1 MGNWKTDYIAVRF
14 SPDEIPAMKREYAK
28 LLATYKRDS
37 GKAFTDPQMDII
49 FKFDVSAKLYAKN
62 NWVFDEEIVKLT
74 EHYLNDGLS
83 EVLPTREKVA
93 QMMLD
98 IVHDTYNTRDK
109 ILALK
114 EYAELMGFN
123 SGSEAVGTAVQNVIL
138 LTDNG
143 SELTWEEKMRQ
154 QQHNLKEQAESLL
167 AGNEQ
172 N

>member
-1 MGNWKTDYIAVRF
+1 MGNWKSDYIAVRF
-14 SPDEIPAMKREYAK
+14 SPDEIPVMKRDYAK
-28 LLATYKRDS
+28 LLVKWKRD
-37 GKAFTDPQMDII
+37 GDKAFVDPQMDII
-49 FKFDVSAKLYAKN
+49 FKFDISAKLYAKN
-62 NWVFDEEIVKLT
+62 NWIFDEEVIQLT
-74 EHYLNDGLS
+74 EHYLNDGLAD
-83 EVLPTREKVA
+83 VLPTREKIA

-98 IVHDTYNTRDK
+98 IVHDTHNTRDK

-123 SGSEAVGTAVQNVIL
+123 SESNVVTEAVQNVIL

-167 AGNEQ
+167 AENE
-172 N
+172 